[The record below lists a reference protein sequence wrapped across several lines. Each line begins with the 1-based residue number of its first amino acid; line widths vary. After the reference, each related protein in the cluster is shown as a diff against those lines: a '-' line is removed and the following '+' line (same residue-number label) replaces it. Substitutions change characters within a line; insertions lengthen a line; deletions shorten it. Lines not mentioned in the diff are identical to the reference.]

1 MADWIPGI
9 SQLKSGF
16 QLLCLDPAGALKTQ
30 ENFVKQCPGVS
41 QVSE

>member
-16 QLLCLDPAGALKTQ
+16 QLLCLDPKGALETQ
-30 ENFVKQCPGVS
+30 KKFVKQCPVVS
-41 QVSE
+41 QVR